1 MGRYYTGDIEGKFWF
16 AVQSSNAADR
26 FGVKG
31 NQPEYIEYNFDEDN
45 LEDVETEIKNIE
57 DFLGD
62 KLKIIVDFFEGNN
75 GYNDE
80 MLKKADITENEL
92 SEYADLKLG
101 IKIRDCIKEIGYCSF
116 DAEL

>member
-1 MGRYYTGDIEGKFWF
+1 
-16 AVQSSNAADR
+16 
-26 FGVKG
+26 
-31 NQPEYIEYNFDEDN
+31 
-45 LEDVETEIKNIE
+45 
-57 DFLGD
+57 
-62 KLKIIVDFFEGNN
+62 
-75 GYNDE
+75 